1 MHIDLRTVSIKPL
14 RNTFRHLVKRFG
26 DKVATRYQEATY
38 DLQPTDN
45 FHYKPTW
52 DPEREIHDV
61 KRTKIV
67 LQDWYVLKDPRQYY
81 YGSYTQTRARQQ
93 EVLDRNFAYVEEHAL
108 ASAMKNEDRE
118 RALKVLMPLRHVAWG
133 GNMNNN
139 LLAAYAYGT
148 ALNQA
153 CTFASFDHLGIAQY
167 LTRVGLVLGDVDSL
181 KIGKIDWEQS
191 PDWQVLR
198 KYVEET
204 LIIRDVMELFVA
216 QNFILDGLL
225 YPLIY
230 KEAVEGVWASS
241 SGPTIGMM
249 TMFMSDWSDEI
260 NKWVDAVIKAT
271 TAESVD
277 NAALLSQ
284 WASQWGRQAIQA
296 LKPIA
301 HLALGVE
308 AEAAFADVVLTL
320 QERAKKNGIE
330 LDLN

>member
-14 RNTFRHLVKRFG
+14 RNTFKHLVKRFG

-52 DPEREIHDV
+52 DPTREIHDV
-61 KRTKIV
+61 RRTKVV
-67 LQDWYVLKDPRQYY
+67 LKDWYVLKDPRQYY

-93 EVLDRNFAYVEEHAL
+93 EVLDRNFLYVEEHSL
-108 ASAMKNEDRE
+108 ASAMKNEDRD

-153 CTFASFDHLGIAQY
+153 CTFSSFDQLGIAQY
-167 LTRVGLVLGDVDSL
+167 LTRIGLVLGDVDSL
-181 KIGKIDWEQS
+181 KSGKIDWEES

-204 LIIRDVMELFVA
+204 LIVRDVMELFVA

-230 KEAVEGVWASS
+230 KEAVEGVWAAS
-241 SGPTIGMM
+241 SGPTVGLM

-260 NKWVDAVIKAT
+260 NKWVDSVMKAVA
-271 TAESVD
+271 AESVE

-284 WASQWGRQAIQA
+284 WGSLWGRQAIQG
-296 LKPIA
+296 LKPVA
-301 HLALGVE
+301 QLALGVE
-308 AEAAFADVVLTL
+308 ADAVLAEVIFAL
-320 QERAKKNGIE
+320 QERGKKIGIE